1 MSDEAIFA
9 PGFRT
14 TPYWW
19 EAAAPPSSP
28 VTALPDQAD
37 AVIIGGGITGLSTAL
52 ELARGGMAPLVL
64 DREAIGWGA
73 SSRNGG
79 ALSGAGSLGRAKSD
93 VSKGIDPALLSEM
106 VDEAEASFDAFEAL
120 LARESIECDYVRCGR
135 FVGAHSAA
143 AMESLAKRAALLNA
157 AIPGTAE
164 ILQRARLAEEL
175 GTPHY
180 HGGMVNHRAASLHP
194 ARYTQGL
201 ARAARRAGAALAG
214 GVTVDGIAREGT
226 GFLVST
232 TAGVIRARHVMV
244 ATNGYT
250 GAALPWHRRRIVPVA
265 SYMVATAVL
274 GRDRVAEVLPKFRV
288 YGDTKKILYYFRPSP
303 DGTRVLFG
311 GRATLSDT
319 DPRVGARWLHRHLV
333 HLLPSLEG
341 VRLTHGWKGNVAFAF
356 DMLPHVGVQ
365 DGVHHALGCNGSGVV
380 TMTHLGTVAARMM
393 LGGDNRASA
402 FSRMPMPTLPGYSGT
417 PWFMPLVTGWY
428 RLKDFA
434 SGWRVT

>member
-19 EAAAPPSSP
+19 EAAAPPASP

-93 VSKGIDPALLSEM
+93 VSKGIAPALLSEM

-164 ILQRARLAEEL
+164 ILPRARLAEEL

-333 HLLPSLEG
+333 HLLPALEG

>member
-1 MSDEAIFA
+1 MNDEAIFA

-120 LARESIECDYVRCGR
+120 LPRESIECDYVRCGR

>member
-1 MSDEAIFA
+1 MNDEAIFA

-164 ILQRARLAEEL
+164 ILPRDRLAEEL
-175 GTPHY
+175 GTPRY

-214 GVTVDGIAREGT
+214 GVTVDGVAREGA

-232 TAGVIRARHVMV
+232 TAGVIRARQVMV

-250 GAALPWHRRRIVPVA
+250 GQALPWHRRRVVPVA

-402 FSRMPMPTLPGYSGT
+402 FSRMPMPTLPGYTGT
-417 PWFMPLVTGWY
+417 PWFMPIVTGWY
-428 RLKDFA
+428 RMKDFA

>member
-1 MSDEAIFA
+1 MTEDAIFA
-9 PGFRT
+9 PGFKT

-19 EAAAPPSSP
+19 EAAAPPSP
-28 VTALPDQAD
+28 TVTALPDATD
-37 AVIIGGGITGLSTAL
+37 ALVIGGGITGLSTAL
-52 ELARGGMAPLVL
+52 ELARGGMKPLVL

-93 VSKGIDPALLSEM
+93 VAKGLDPALLAAM
-106 VDEAEASFDAFEAL
+106 VEEAEGSFDSFEAL
-120 LARESIECDYVRCGR
+120 LARESIDCDYARRGR
-135 FVGAHSAA
+135 FVGAHSPA
-143 AMESLAKRAALLNA
+143 AMETLAKRAALLNA
-157 AIPGTAE
+157 ALPGTAE
-164 ILQRARLAEEL
+164 ILPRARMAEEL

-194 ARYTQGL
+194 ARYTRGL
-201 ARAARRAGAALAG
+201 AEAARRAGATLAG
-214 GVTVDGIAREGT
+214 GVTVQGMAREGA

-232 TAGVIRARHVMV
+232 SAGVIRARHVMV

-250 GAALPWHRRRIVPVA
+250 GAALPWHRRRVVPVA
-265 SYMVATAVL
+265 SYMVASEAI
-274 GRDRVAEVLPKFRV
+274 GADRVAAVLPKGRV

-319 DPRVGARWLHRHLV
+319 DPRIGARWLHQHMT
-333 HLLPSLEG
+333 HLLPALQG
-341 VRLTHGWKGNVAFAF
+341 VRITHGWKGNVAFAF

-380 TMTHLGTVAARMM
+380 TMTHLGTVAARMI

-402 FSRMPMPTLPGYSGT
+402 FSRMAMPTLPGYRGT

-428 RLKDFA
+428 RLKDYA